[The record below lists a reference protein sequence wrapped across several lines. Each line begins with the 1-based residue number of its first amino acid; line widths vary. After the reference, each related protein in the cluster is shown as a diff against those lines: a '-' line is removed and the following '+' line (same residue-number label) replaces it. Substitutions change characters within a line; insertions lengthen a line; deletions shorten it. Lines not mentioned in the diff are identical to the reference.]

1 MLQPLPPF
9 SYGNSQRTGSE
20 NVMADKLQYV
30 IWYHKLF
37 GKTKKGR
44 DALKF
49 YGSYEDMYKAITSG
63 NDETGIVSSAPVG
76 KYLSYSLIDAEKV
89 IETCEKNG
97 WHIIP
102 SASEDYPSELL
113 EINDYPHLL
122 FADGKKEILTKNV
135 KFAVV
140 GSRAAKDEAE
150 VIAYNSAYNL
160 ASTGAVI
167 VSGAAV
173 GIDSAAHLGAVK
185 SGGATIGVLGCGLGH
200 SYMKKISEFYDE
212 IKQSGVYVSEL
223 MPFEKNT
230 MSSFP
235 DRNRIISGMS
245 RAVLVVCAAKESGTL
260 NTVAHAKK
268 QKRSI
273 FVSAPEICYSE
284 GCQMLLDEGAYA
296 FYNAGD
302 MAYPNWS
309 RYKEGSFNALY
320 CNKPVSAKLS
330 TVKRE
335 DMALPKRGRKTE
347 KTSQAEN
354 SLSSVTEENS
364 PDITGNAVTKTPSAE
379 KTETDALLLSVS
391 ETAADVYK
399 SLGENTV
406 HTEELS
412 MSASYDVW
420 DIQTAIGELEAFGLV
435 RCLPGGYVEKI

>member
-1 MLQPLPPF
+1 M
-9 SYGNSQRTGSE
+9 T
-20 NVMADKLQYV
+20 DKLQYV

-44 DALKF
+44 NALKF
-49 YGSYEDMYKAITSG
+49 YGSYEDMYKAIVSG

-76 KYLSYSLIDAEKV
+76 KYLSFSLIDAEK
-89 IETCEKNG
+89 IIDTCEKNG

-102 SASEDYPSELL
+102 STSEDYPSELL
-113 EINDYPHLL
+113 EINDYPHIL
-122 FADGKKEILTKNV
+122 FADGKKEVLTGNV

-140 GSRAAKDEAE
+140 GSRAAKDDAE
-150 VIAYNSAYNL
+150 VIAYNSAFNL

-173 GIDSAAHLGAVK
+173 GIDSAAHLGAVR

-230 MSSFP
+230 LSSFP

-245 RAVLVVCAAKESGTL
+245 RGVLVVCAAKESGTL
-260 NTVAHAKK
+260 NTVAHARK

-284 GCQMLLDEGAYA
+284 GCQMLLHEGAYA

-302 MAYPNWS
+302 MAYPNQS
-309 RYKEGSFNALY
+309 HYKEGTFNALY
-320 CNKPVSAKLS
+320 CNKPVSVNS
-330 TVKRE
+330 GTVKRE
-335 DMALPKRGRKTE
+335 DMVLPKRGRKAQ
-347 KTSQAEN
+347 KTSPDEKP
-354 SLSSVTEENS
+354 LSPLAEENS
-364 PDITGNAVTKTPSAE
+364 SDITAEAVTKTASEE
-379 KTETDALLLSVS
+379 KTDKDALLLLVS
-391 ETAADVYK
+391 ALASDVYK
-399 SLGENTV
+399 SLGENALQ
-406 HTEELS
+406 TEALAQS
-412 MSASYDVW
+412 MTRDIWDV
-420 DIQTAIGELEAFGLV
+420 QTAISELEAFGLV
-435 RCLPGGYVEKI
+435 RCLPGGYIEKI